1 MPAVEL
7 PTTRNAAP
15 LEVRLGLALDPN
27 GSPLITL
34 RFDHGSFA
42 RNEVITVG
50 TADSLADGLAL
61 LTAAFANRTA

>member
-1 MPAVEL
+1 MTVVEL
-7 PTTRNAAP
+7 PIDRNAAP
-15 LEVRLGLALDPN
+15 LGVRLGLALDPN

-50 TADSLADGLAL
+50 TAETLTDGLAL